1 MSSAASYSRSPM
13 SPDRSSHD
21 ARSVVAELDNIFRLN
36 GTAGQPKGPAAA
48 PAAQPRRVSQTD
60 LDAALDML
68 SRAGKAMDILQTRY
82 HQVETY
88 ARDVAERAER
98 DLASAYGQAKDWE
111 ARASATE
118 AKIDEMKARMMDAE
132 RRMELAERR
141 AQSADIRAD
150 SAERSAYEA
159 REWLECFYEKIV
171 ASFDTR
177 PTLKSAAA

>member
-1 MSSAASYSRSPM
+1 MSSAASYPRSPM
-13 SPDRSSHD
+13 SSDSRSHD

-36 GTAGQPKGPAAA
+36 GTAGQAKGPAA
-48 PAAQPRRVSQTD
+48 PQPGQPRRVSQSD

-68 SRAGKAMDILQTRY
+68 SRAGKAMDVLQTRY

-98 DLASAYGQAKDWE
+98 DLASAYGEAKEWE

-118 AKIDEMKARMMDAE
+118 AKMDEMKARIMDAE

-141 AQSADIRAD
+141 AQSADFRAEA
-150 SAERSAYEA
+150 AERSAREA

-177 PTLKSAAA
+177 PTLKSQAA